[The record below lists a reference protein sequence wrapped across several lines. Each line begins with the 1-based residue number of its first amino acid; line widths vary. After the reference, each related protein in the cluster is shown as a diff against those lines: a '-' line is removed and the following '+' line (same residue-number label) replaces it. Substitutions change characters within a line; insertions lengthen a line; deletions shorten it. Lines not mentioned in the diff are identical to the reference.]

1 MAKES
6 GIGAKFNISNGKT
19 SAPTT
24 PRKKVAKEAQTKK
37 PSGVKKQKTG
47 TKRKRGGKV
56 EMKYVPIYHFLYPP
70 PLFPVPIFR
79 VLENLLLYT
88 DSSPQKVPQAAPR
101 KNQEP
106 IVQEMKMRSKPLT
119 ACKTTTALSAKFRCS
134 ALEKKN
140 FQL

>member
-6 GIGAKFNISNGKT
+6 GIGAKFNISNGKA

-56 EMKYVPIYHFLYPP
+56 EMKYVQIYH
-70 PLFPVPIFR
+70 
-79 VLENLLLYT
+79 LLCPSRLS
-88 DSSPQKVPQAAPR
+88 DLCLSSP
-101 KNQEP
+101 
-106 IVQEMKMRSKPLT
+106 
-119 ACKTTTALSAKFRCS
+119 
-134 ALEKKN
+134 
-140 FQL
+140 